1 MLFSASVSAKDSV
14 NGARKT
20 ALQNHCNSFPA
31 KPAKGNVLSFR
42 LLFHIFPRALSA
54 EKMLSELQSG
64 NRIEMYMSGPQKKPS
79 PLRATACIVNLFRYL
94 FCSGGQMA
102 LYRADLLFMTPSF
115 PSRKKG
121 NGYGSGT
128 GIGSYGR
135 TDIGCLKLILV
146 ACIEM
151 RGILHIFF
159 KKTVIKAGKGQ
170 AYGT

>member
-20 ALQNHCNSFPA
+20 ALQNHCNIYPA

-42 LLFHIFPRALSA
+42 LLFHIFSPSSFCGKNAFGITVRKSHRNVYVRTAKKAVAPEGYGLHCKPVPLS
-54 EKMLSELQSG
+54 
-64 NRIEMYMSGPQKKPS
+64 
-79 PLRATACIVNLFRYL
+79 VLFR
-94 FCSGGQMA
+94 GQMA

-115 PSRKKG
+115 PSRKIG